1 MHLCICNLYKQELKY
16 INYVNV
22 KLYWK
27 SNFSMRPDTD
37 YILISIIYYYIL
49 LLFIPDVVLFLIS
62 KFNLWYFWIHL
73 SFNVFIC
80 YIQLYEL
87 IRIRSLKIIFS
98 NIAEDCAKIFYL
110 YNIYF
115 NERIANKLLFA
126 IFSQQFIISNF

>member
-1 MHLCICNLYKQELKY
+1 
-16 INYVNV
+16 
-22 KLYWK
+22 
-27 SNFSMRPDTD
+27 MRSDTD